1 MRRSEHEV
9 FLRLFRTTLIFLKSK
24 VTESTH
30 PHFNYP
36 AHRQY
41 KTKNIFH

>member
-41 KTKNIFH
+41 KAKNIFH